1 VAKARQKPAGLVA
14 PGLELQESSSQA
26 ATVVLAPLI
35 LFALLLFAAA
45 AISPAY
51 VPWPRV
57 AFGLHA
63 HRADLLVGGF
73 GIAGVAFALF
83 FLQQIGL

>member
-1 VAKARQKPAGLVA
+1 MM
-14 PGLELQESSSQA
+14 
-26 ATVVLAPLI
+26 I
-35 LFALLLFAAA
+35 LALLLFAAA

-63 HRADLLVGGF
+63 HRSDLALGGF
-73 GIAGVAFALF
+73 GIAGVACALF
-83 FLQQIGL
+83 FIQQIGL